1 MSNIELPDYN
11 KYLRYYAYAMLR
23 KLVVAEVDAA
33 EDDRVSGSQLCN
45 ITRLCGQ
52 QLKSEMPSN
61 CISLGDN
68 LETLI
73 VKKLEYNQIQTYCK
87 YVDEACGVYC
97 DEFESLTLPSTS
109 VVQKMMTS
117 VVDMFKDSLLTLS

>member
-1 MSNIELPDYN
+1 MSNIGLPDYN
-11 KYLRYYAYAMLR
+11 KYLRYHAYAALR
-23 KLVVAEVDAA
+23 DLIVAEVDAT
-33 EDDRVSGSQLCN
+33 EGDRVSGTQLCD

-52 QLKSEMPSN
+52 KLKVKLPGHG
-61 CISLGDN
+61 ISLGDD

-117 VVDMFKDSLLTLS
+117 AVDMFKDSLLTLS

>member
-11 KYLRYYAYAMLR
+11 KYLRYHAYAMLR

-52 QLKSEMPSN
+52 ELKSKMPGHG
-61 CISLGDN
+61 ISLGDD

-73 VKKLEYNQIQTYCK
+73 AKKLEYNQIQTYCK

-97 DEFESLTLPSTS
+97 DEFESLTLPSTA
-109 VVQKMMTS
+109 VVHKMMTS
-117 VVDMFKDSLLTLS
+117 AVDMFKDSLLSID

>member
-1 MSNIELPDYN
+1 MSNIELPDYT
-11 KYLRYYAYAMLR
+11 KYLRYHAYATLCD
-23 KLVVAEVDAA
+23 LIVAEVDAT
-33 EDDRVSGSQLCN
+33 EGDRVSGQQLCN

-52 QLKSEMPSN
+52 KLKAKLPGHS
-61 CISLGDN
+61 ISLGDN

-117 VVDMFKDSLLTLS
+117 AVDMFKDSLLTLS